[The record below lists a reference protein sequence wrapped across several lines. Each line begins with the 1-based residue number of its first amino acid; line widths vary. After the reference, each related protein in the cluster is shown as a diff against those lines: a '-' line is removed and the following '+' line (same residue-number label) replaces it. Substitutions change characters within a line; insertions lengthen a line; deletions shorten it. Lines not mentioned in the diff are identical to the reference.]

1 MSATSGPYA
10 GTGTSTSTG
19 TSTLTRSNDST
30 GSGSNGNG
38 SDGNGSESDNTG
50 PSSDAAQEGGR
61 PGTLSSIVR
70 PDDDSDAGTGS
81 GSNTDSD
88 GGSQATK
95 VGFALV
101 EPILKKSCTS
111 CHGPGGE
118 LPDLSTYEKASS
130 AGDRIV
136 RSSASDVPSMPKGTK
151 LTDSEKGT
159 LRAWKD
165 GGYAK

>member
-10 GTGTSTSTG
+10 NTGSETSTR
-19 TSTLTRSNDST
+19 TSTWTRTSNST
-30 GSGSNGNG
+30 GSGS
-38 SDGNGSESDNTG
+38 DNTG
-50 PSSDAAQEGGR
+50 TSSDAVQEGGR

-81 GSNTDSD
+81 GGSD
-88 GGSQATK
+88 DGAQATK

-111 CHGPGGE
+111 CHGPGGDF
-118 LPDLSTYEKASS
+118 PDLSTYEKASS

-136 RSSASDVPSMPKGTK
+136 RSSAGDLPSMPKGTK
-151 LTDSEKGT
+151 LTDSEKST